1 MKKIIIALLLFPLLA
16 VGQVESPPTLAL
28 GVAGVV
34 GEKGSIDID
43 VLAQLISE
51 KQGELKKEFIKKTI
65 FRDLE
70 GQSYVVWEYVHNSLD
85 ILLESESKEAIK
97 KNLLEQT
104 SNLALVYGFAEL
116 YLQLSSKMCNSS
128 LDSLLM
134 SYDTA
139 YKSNEYACRV
149 IRNPASLKVKLH
161 SLKEYKH
168 DGITFSSFFIDLV
181 FELLRNDK
189 SVQELGFLS
198 KSLPLNYSY
207 YKGHSAYFRIKK
219 KLPNQ
224 TNSLYNRMRQEIEI
238 LFNNYQLVRKWS
250 DNNTSLNTL
259 VAQFTAKQDTLS
271 RKKGV
276 SSPDTLYRNLI
287 EETSNIYE
295 ALQSKN
301 VRFGISSLP
310 SGANV
315 AIAYTENENNKELSE
330 AIEKN
335 LAAFKR
341 FAGRGTAFTQ
351 DDLFYLEKS
360 IRPLLIRLVTE
371 NGFNP
376 SYLQTAEDLEVMITT
391 ALLKQ
396 LQSTLNGSSFVNLA
410 AVNISQFSELLDF
423 ITHLD
428 ELDKV
433 ETYQF
438 VFNVLK
444 EASEIFED
452 KKLGFY
458 LKSIVENVDKYTI
471 INSDENK
478 VEVAVEDIITRIYE
492 KYANRQSSV
501 FSLYFSIGANQSIQ
515 SNFSVRALLPDSTGF
530 RTDSIKSI
538 AFASEK
544 IGLKVKLVD
553 FKWRRSFEY
562 GETYQTRLTGKSI
575 TVSEF
580 KSREPLVSDIYFLAY
595 GSGILYKIA
604 DLTSDKQ
611 FQDPIAG
618 LGVGVSFFN
627 SLDLNI
633 GYNWP
638 LQADNGFFE
647 NFDKKN
653 IWTISFDVK
662 ITEYLS
668 ALGKKRKADK

>member
-1 MKKIIIALLLFPLLA
+1 MFPLLA

-104 SNLALVYGFAEL
+104 SNLALVYGFSEL
-116 YLQLSSKMCNSS
+116 YLQVSSKMCNSS
-128 LDSLLM
+128 LDDLLKV
-134 SYDTA
+134 YDKA
-139 YKSNEYACRV
+139 YNSNEYTCGT
-149 IRNPASLKVKLH
+149 IHSPAALKVKLH
-161 SLKEYKH
+161 NLKDYKH
-168 DGITFSSFFIDLV
+168 DGIAFSSFFLDLV
-181 FELLRNDK
+181 FEVLRNDTTVHK
-189 SVQELGFLS
+189 LGFLS
-198 KSLPLNYSY
+198 KALPLNNSY
-207 YKGHSAYFRIKK
+207 YQEHSAYFKIKR
-219 KLPNQ
+219 KLPAETSN
-224 TNSLYNRMRQEIEI
+224 LYERMKQEVN
-238 LFNNYQLVRKWS
+238 LLLKNYQLIRKWS
-250 DNNTSLNTL
+250 DNNTSLNDL
-259 VAQFTAKQDTLS
+259 VIHFSARQNELISQKRAASQTS
-271 RKKGV
+271 
-276 SSPDTLYRNLI
+276 LYQSLI
-287 EETSNIYE
+287 GETTTIYND
-295 ALQSKN
+295 LQSKN
-301 VRFGISSLP
+301 SSFGISTLP
-310 SGANV
+310 SGGNV
-315 AIAYTENENNKELSE
+315 AIAYTENKNNKELSE
-330 AIEKN
+330 TIDKN

-360 IRPLLIRLVTE
+360 IRPLLIRLVSE
-371 NGFNP
+371 NGLDP
-376 SYLQTAEDLEVMITT
+376 KYLQIAEDLELMITT
-391 ALLKQ
+391 ELLLQLKQ
-396 LQSTLNGSSFVNLA
+396 QLDRAAIRLSSASLA
-410 AVNISQFSELLDF
+410 TKNMSQFGDLLDF

-492 KYANRQSSV
+492 KFANRQSSV

-562 GETYQTRLTGKSI
+562 GETFQTRLTGKSI